1 MKKRTKC
8 YIYIRVST
16 AMQVDG
22 YSLEAQKDRLTK
34 FAEFQDMEVVREYC
48 DAGKSGK
55 SITGRPEF
63 TQMLQDVAD
72 DKDGVE
78 YILVFKLSRFGRNA
92 ADVLNSLQYIQ
103 DFGVNLICVEDGIDS
118 SKDSGK
124 LTITVLSAVAEI
136 ERENILVQTMEG
148 RKQKAREG
156 KWNGGQAPFGY
167 TLDSKKGMLLVNPEE
182 AEVVK
187 IIYNKFVNEGMG
199 ADTICNYLN
208 QHGYA
213 KKKNRSHELNYFT
226 RGLIRK
232 ILDNPV
238 YIGKIAYGKS
248 STEKIKGTRDQYHR
262 VRNDDFLLAE
272 GLHDAIID
280 LDLWEGARAKREETG
295 VKWVKTHSLEHEH
308 ILTGLLKCPVCG
320 VGMSGTV
327 RRRKNKSTGEYK
339 DDFYYRCKH
348 RKKINESDFCNC
360 SLVLNQNELN
370 GEVEKHI
377 MDLVNHEDCRA
388 FIIRRM
394 ETKVDVSSL
403 ELEREQLR
411 GQLRQLSGAKKK
423 LTDML
428 DRLDVSDK
436 HYDRKY
442 QDMHD
447 RLDNLYDKIGDID
460 DQLQDVNEKIRMAY
474 ENQITSKQVYQIL
487 TCFDKIY
494 FEMTDMEKKE
504 FFRNFIDEIELY
516 SERQSDGR
524 IVKQI
529 NFNFP
534 VYYNGNEGNAIR
546 LPDENTVETVVLLS
560 KLNVNHHIE
569 VELKMDELD
578 LTAAESKATYDEIK
592 AYVLE
597 KFGLKVSQLYIAQ
610 IKRKCGIIERKNY
623 NQSKKED
630 AKVPKCPPEKEAA
643 IMEALK
649 HFQMIP

>member
-167 TLDSKKGMLLVNPEE
+167 TLDSKKGMLIVNPEE
-182 AEVVK
+182 AEIVK
-187 IIYNKFVNEGMG
+187 IIFNKFVNEGLG
-199 ADTICNYLN
+199 ADSISNYLN
-208 QHGYA
+208 QHGYV
-213 KKKNRSHELNYFT
+213 KTKYRSHELNYFT
-226 RGLIRK
+226 RSLVRK

-308 ILTGLLKCPVCG
+308 ILTGLLKCPICG

-370 GEVEKHI
+370 GEVERHI
-377 MDLVNHEDCRA
+377 MDLVNNKDGRD

-394 ETKVDVSSL
+394 ESRVDVSSL
-403 ELEREQLR
+403 EKEREQLR

-447 RLDNLYDKIGDID
+447 RLDNLYDRIGDID

-494 FEMTDMEKKE
+494 FEMTDLEKKE

-546 LPDENTVETVVLLS
+546 LPDENTVETVALLS
-560 KLNVNHHIE
+560 
-569 VELKMDELD
+569 
-578 LTAAESKATYDEIK
+578 
-592 AYVLE
+592 
-597 KFGLKVSQLYIAQ
+597 
-610 IKRKCGIIERKNY
+610 RK
-623 NQSKKED
+623 
-630 AKVPKCPPEKEAA
+630 
-643 IMEALK
+643 
-649 HFQMIP
+649 